1 VRIIDCEQLS
11 EQWWRVRRGVPT
23 ASRFDS
29 ILTPKTM
36 KPAAAQQEYIH
47 ELIADTVR
55 LSPVW
60 TTNLGRPMTPEM
72 QFGVDTEPEAR
83 AWYEMERGLE
93 ARRVGFITTDDGRF
107 GCSPDGLTE
116 EGGVEIKCPSLKTQV
131 RYLLEGG
138 LPPEYRCQLHG
149 TLIVTGRPWWDFCSY
164 ATGLPALLVR
174 VEPDAFTEA
183 LAAELDRFRARYDA
197 DLSKILALLGP
208 VVEPPAVVHAPAA
221 GHTAGAALEAAGGG
235 ACCREVL
242 ARVAAAASNV
252 GVSLESVAAY
262 CRRRGWTPDALTE
275 AEAEALLD
283 WLALKAPGPQ

>member
-1 VRIIDCEQLS
+1 MRIIDCEQLS

-23 ASRFDS
+23 ASRFDA
-29 ILTPKTM
+29 ILTPKTA
-36 KPAAAQQEYIH
+36 KPSASQQEYIH

-55 LSPVW
+55 LSPPL

-83 AWYEMERGLE
+83 AWYEMERGVE

-107 GCSPDGLTE
+107 GCSPDGLTA
-116 EGGVEIKCPSLKTQV
+116 EGGLEIKCPALKTQV

-138 LPPEYRCQLHG
+138 LPPEYRCQVHG
-149 TLIVTGRPWWDFCSY
+149 TLIVTGRPWWDFLSY

-174 VEPDAFTEA
+174 VEPDAFTDA
-183 LAAELDRFRARYDA
+183 LAAELERFRARYDA

-208 VVEPPAVVHAPAA
+208 LVESPAVVPATSA
-221 GHTAGAALEAAGGG
+221 GHTAGPALEAAGGG

-242 ARVAAAASNV
+242 VRVAAAASAA
-252 GVSLESVAAY
+252 GVSLEAVDAY
-262 CRRRGWTPDALTE
+262 CRRRGWTPDALAE
-275 AEAEALLD
+275 ADAEALLD
-283 WLALKAPGPQ
+283 WLALQCPSAE